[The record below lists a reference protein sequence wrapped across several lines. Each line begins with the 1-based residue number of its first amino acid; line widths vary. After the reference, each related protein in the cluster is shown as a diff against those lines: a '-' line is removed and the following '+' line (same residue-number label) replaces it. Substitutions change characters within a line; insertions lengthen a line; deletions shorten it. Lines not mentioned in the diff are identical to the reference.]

1 MLKLSLNFKKQFLIL
16 QYKRFSTTKEREDH
30 ILEIINVVDSYY
42 KKINMRVVLSHIE
55 YWKENRIELDT
66 NAENVS

>member
-1 MLKLSLNFKKQFLIL
+1 M

-30 ILEIINVVDSYY
+30 ILEIINIVDSYY
-42 KKINMRVVLSHIE
+42 KKLNMRVVLSHIE

-66 NAENVS
+66 SPVNVS